1 MSSSCKRINIP
12 SPKRPH
18 KTSEVSE
25 FQYEKTKLQ
34 LSNELKS
41 EDIKQLVFLFSDDI
55 PKIEAEQMTEGCQL
69 FRVLQDRQYLGPN
82 NVGLLCECLRIV
94 QREDLVK
101 LLSDYFKHVTQPHPA
116 LCLPPDVPS
125 NLTYRS
131 NLLKVCNQLREE
143 DVKDL
148 LVLFERRLPRSVMEK
163 ITSGLELAI
172 ALEDYNYIGS
182 TNLACL
188 CEGLCATKRRN
199 LAQILE
205 DITPAEELDGITQRE
220 IVHPPSS
227 SVHYQYTRSWYPRY
241 QYKENMK
248 ALVHVPKGPQWQKI
262 VTAGLDERTLTWMFD
277 PPAPWWDPQGSK
289 ADTHRIIRG
298 TLQSV
303 ISFNRAYNR
312 AFIHVDGMIVNISKT
327 NIQGIRAILEKCT
340 ECYEEFE
347 NIVDATQWNGT
358 VRKLIRDR
366 CADRTNVA
374 GGTAVKVCENIR
386 DIRRD
391 LLRDEATEREFGKT
405 NSNVYTLEM
414 LEYTS
419 WYAVTILHW
428 VINLFQ
434 LAEQSVIDLGEHREL
449 LIKAALEHRQGII
462 HNYDGLSHL
471 VGQGVMEKVAS
482 TLDVSYNDRK
492 VPPPPAIL
500 LALRLSFS
508 WHLQLVVLL
517 GLAIGCPI
525 KPREVTATYVSFS
538 MKANYDRVVD
548 AGKKMLQMVVDRMH
562 YEILELR
569 TNTLELAKSRN
580 YHDFEEVFP
589 LI

>member
-1 MSSSCKRINIP
+1 MSSSCKRIDIP
-12 SPKRPH
+12 PPKRPH
-18 KTSEVSE
+18 KISEVSD

-41 EDIKQLVFLFSDDI
+41 EDIKQLVYLFSDDI
-55 PKIEAEQMTEGCQL
+55 PKIEAEQMTEGRQL

-82 NVGLLCECLRIV
+82 NVGLLCECLRII

-116 LCLPPDVPS
+116 LCLPLDVPS

-131 NLLKVCNQLREE
+131 ILLKVCNQLREE

-188 CEGLCATKRRN
+188 CEGLRAIKRRN

-205 DITPAEELDGITQRE
+205 GITPAEELDGITQRE

-227 SVHYQYTRSWYPRY
+227 SVNYQYTRSWYPRY

-312 AFIHVDGMIVNISKT
+312 AFIHVDGMIVDISKT
-327 NIQGIRAILEKCT
+327 DIQGIRAILEKCT

-366 CADRTNVA
+366 CADRTHWA
-374 GGTAVKVCENIR
+374 ERTAVKVSENIR
-386 DIRRD
+386 DIRRE
-391 LLRDEATEREFGKT
+391 LLRDEATEREF
-405 NSNVYTLEM
+405 
-414 LEYTS
+414 
-419 WYAVTILHW
+419 
-428 VINLFQ
+428 
-434 LAEQSVIDLGEHREL
+434 
-449 LIKAALEHRQGII
+449 
-462 HNYDGLSHL
+462 
-471 VGQGVMEKVAS
+471 
-482 TLDVSYNDRK
+482 
-492 VPPPPAIL
+492 
-500 LALRLSFS
+500 
-508 WHLQLVVLL
+508 
-517 GLAIGCPI
+517 
-525 KPREVTATYVSFS
+525 
-538 MKANYDRVVD
+538 
-548 AGKKMLQMVVDRMH
+548 
-562 YEILELR
+562 
-569 TNTLELAKSRN
+569 
-580 YHDFEEVFP
+580 
-589 LI
+589 

>member
-1 MSSSCKRINIP
+1 MSSSCQCIDIP
-12 SPKRPH
+12 PPKRPH
-18 KTSEVSE
+18 KISEVSD

-55 PKIEAEQMTEGCQL
+55 PKIEAEQMTEGRQL
-69 FRVLQDRQYLGPN
+69 FQVLQDRQYLGPN
-82 NVGLLCECLRIV
+82 NVGLLCECLRII
-94 QREDLVK
+94 QRQDLVK
-101 LLSDYFKHVTQPHPA
+101 VLSEHVTQPHPA

-131 NLLKVCNQLREE
+131 NLLTVCNQLREE

-188 CEGLCATKRRN
+188 CEGLRAIKRRN

-205 DITPAEELDGITQRE
+205 GITPAEELDGITQRE

-248 ALVHVPKGPQWQKI
+248 ALVCVRNGPKCQKA
-262 VTAGLDERTLTWMFD
+262 VTATLDEIILTWMFD
-277 PPAPWWDPQGSK
+277 PPASWWDPQGSK
-289 ADTHRIIRG
+289 ADTHRIIKG

-303 ISFNRAYNR
+303 ISFYRALIDSML
-312 AFIHVDGMIVNISKT
+312 IHIPKT
-327 NIQGIRAILEKCT
+327 DIQGIRAILKQCT
-340 ECYEEFE
+340 ERYEEFE
-347 NIVDATQWNGT
+347 NVVDATQWNGT
-358 VRKLIRDR
+358 VRKFIHDHI
-366 CADRTNVA
+366 TNRKHVA
-374 GGTAVKVCENIR
+374 GGTAVKVCETIC

-405 NSNVYTLEM
+405 NNIVHTLEM
-414 LEYTS
+414 FGYTS
-419 WYAVTILHW
+419 WYAVPMLQW

-462 HNYDGLSHL
+462 HNFDGLSRIL
-471 VGQGVMEKVAS
+471 GQGVMEKVAS
-482 TLDVSYNDRK
+482 TLDISYEDRK
-492 VPPPPAIL
+492 VPPPPIML
-500 LALRLSFS
+500 LALRVSFS

-517 GLAIGCPI
+517 ALAIGYPI
-525 KPREVTATYVSFS
+525 KPKEVAATYVSFS
-538 MKANYDRVVD
+538 TRPNYNRVVD
-548 AGKKMLQMVVDRMH
+548 AGKKMVQMVVDRMH
-562 YEILELR
+562 HEILELR
-569 TNTLELAKSRN
+569 TNTLELAKSRH